1 MQIRELHIDG
11 FGIFHNALIKEFRPG
26 INVIFGPNEYGKT
39 TLLEFIR
46 KVLFGFKRR
55 NGDSNDYSPVHGGNL
70 GGKII
75 CELANQSNVTIS
87 RFGASRGGKLNITVN
102 SEFFT
107 DINTEILGF
116 KEFTHLSNR

>member
-46 KVLFGFKRR
+46 KVNFNATNLSLLLSAIPFGLYLYLKDKYKYIARR
-55 NGDSNDYSPVHGGNL
+55 
-70 GGKII
+70 
-75 CELANQSNVTIS
+75 
-87 RFGASRGGKLNITVN
+87 
-102 SEFFT
+102 
-107 DINTEILGF
+107 
-116 KEFTHLSNR
+116 